1 MRLSLIELRMP
12 VRSAFYP
19 AVQCQTSR
27 AKDIHLGKKEFARTS
42 QELFPVYIYIYIYIY
57 IQEIDTFF

>member
-1 MRLSLIELRMP
+1 MRLSLFELRMP

-42 QELFPVYIYIYIYIY
+42 QELFPVYILL
-57 IQEIDTFF
+57 